1 MQKQTSELFLWR
13 SVLKKCSKF
22 TGEQAC
28 QSVISIKL
36 LCNFIEIALWHWCS
50 TALLHVFRTL
60 FNKNTS
66 GGLLSLFTV
75 FSWFSYYSDYKIIAV
90 RVLNGVWLTFYI
102 YKIKVCGLFRK
113 NSVMLESTNL
123 SLIVGNSIAIVGDS
137 LEYPFH
143 HLLLPHEIHFQK
155 EFFEGNLPFICPIVM
170 TSWIRS
176 VSTNICNW

>member
-1 MQKQTSELFLWR
+1 MKSHFDIGVLLLCCMFSEHFSIRTLLEDCFPFSLYFHDFPIIQITR
-13 SVLKKCSKF
+13 SLQWEYSMAF
-22 TGEQAC
+22 DWPF
-28 QSVISIKL
+28 ISIKSKFVGYL
-36 LCNFIEIALWHWCS
+36 E
-50 TALLHVFRTL
+50 
-60 FNKNTS
+60 
-66 GGLLSLFTV
+66 
-75 FSWFSYYSDYKIIAV
+75 
-90 RVLNGVWLTFYI
+90 
-102 YKIKVCGLFRK
+102 K